1 VQPMKLESDS
11 DKMLAEKDGPIGWL
25 IFNNPQRHN
34 AMSLDMWAAVPGI
47 VAQFEA
53 DPAVRV
59 VVLRGAGD
67 KAFVSG
73 ADISEFEQ
81 VRNSREETLKYDE
94 VGDRASKAIHACT
107 KPTIAMINGYCIGG
121 GMGIA
126 VSCDLR
132 LCSDKSRFG
141 VPAAKLGVGYQYPGV
156 KKLMDLVGPAF
167 TKEIFYTGRQFS
179 AQEALAMKLVNRVLP
194 EEQLEGYVREYA
206 GTMAGNAPLTIGA
219 VKVTVTELLKDLAAR
234 DMARSEAA
242 VVACFDSEDY
252 KEGRRAFME
261 KRPPVFQGR

>member
-1 VQPMKLESDS
+1 MKLEAHS
-11 DKMLAEKDGPIGWL
+11 DKMIAEKDGPIGWL
-25 IFNNPQRHN
+25 VFNNPKRHN
-34 AMSLDMWAAVPGI
+34 AMSLDMWAAVAPI
-47 VAQFEA
+47 VAQFVA
-53 DPAVRV
+53 DPDVRV

-67 KAFVSG
+67 RAFVSG

-81 VRNSREETLKYDE
+81 VRSSREETLKYDA
-94 VGDRASKAIHACT
+94 VGEQASLALYHCP
-107 KPTIAMINGYCIGG
+107 KPTVAMINGYCIGG

-126 VSCDLR
+126 AACDLR

-179 AQEALAMKLVNRVLP
+179 AQEALVMKLVNRVLP

-206 GTMAGNAPLTIGA
+206 GTIAGNAPLTIGA
-219 VKVTVTELLKDLAAR
+219 VKVTTNELLKDAAQR
-234 DMARSEAA
+234 DLARSEAA

-252 KEGRRAFME
+252 TEGRRAFME
-261 KRPPVFQGR
+261 KRSPVFQGR